1 MRCPRRRDPGSAAME
16 RWPPR
21 RGRRPGVPSFP
32 CRSRCPWASPGYADA
47 HPIPGGRRVLHAQ
60 TVPADR
66 ARRDERGPPQAVPP
80 SDLISMS
87 MGLPRICRCPPDPGW
102 APSPTCANG
111 TSRSGPTRRARAASS
126 RPAFRPM
133 SVRVIEL
140 ANRGPDNRRA
150 APRSVRGILPMQELP
165 LKRGL
170 FGYTPESVRLLLA
183 DRDKMFIRAAE
194 RAREA
199 EALVLE
205 LRSEMEALKAQI
217 EERQEALRPAE
228 AEAAN
233 LR

>member
-1 MRCPRRRDPGSAAME
+1 MP
-16 RWPPR
+16 
-21 RGRRPGVPSFP
+21 
-32 CRSRCPWASPGYADA
+32 
-47 HPIPGGRRVLHAQ
+47 
-60 TVPADR
+60 
-66 ARRDERGPPQAVPP
+66 
-80 SDLISMS
+80 ISMS
-87 MGLPRICRCPPDPGW
+87 MRLPRICRCPPDPGW

-199 EALVLE
+199 EALVLD
-205 LRSEMEALKAQI
+205 LQSSAPSLPTVKDPC
-217 EERQEALRPAE
+217 LRPTPKGSDREEETWRQTIAPS
-228 AEAAN
+228 AC
-233 LR
+233 